1 MGHDVPLLPLIIS
14 LLGFAGIVVWHL
26 QGRSRPT
33 ARLIAQIAF
42 FAAMTAVL
50 GYVRASPFHY
60 DPSGIDGASALL
72 ILAKVLWWIHLAWA
86 LIGFVRIYIVLDH
99 RPRQARLIQDLI
111 VATVYLGVSLSIMAF
126 VFGVPIGTLMATSGV
141 IAIIIGLAL
150 QNTLSDVFSGIA
162 LTLGRPYVI
171 GDWISL
177 SDGTEGRVM
186 ASNWRSTHLL
196 TAAHNV
202 VVLPNSVL
210 AKLGLTNVSQPDENH
225 QLALPVRVTPTR
237 MPRTIVEV
245 MRDVLASSNVIV
257 KQPSPNVV
265 LLGID
270 ASAVTVELQ
279 FRVASPAQRGE
290 ARNEVID
297 LVYRHCKASGLE
309 LAMPPEA
316 VVVSKDSVR
325 LADRPAPEALG
336 LVEAVSTFAVLSSDE
351 RTSLAS
357 MAMQR
362 TFAAEAEI
370 VRAGETLTRLM
381 IVRSGIVAM
390 MRDDQEIARLAP
402 GDFFG
407 EQGLL
412 AGVAEM
418 HTLQAVT
425 RVVVYEI
432 DKDAFAPLLIERPE
446 LAEDLA
452 ANLACRSR
460 LAERPVTSI
469 NAGDGRASDLLKRI
483 RLLIRLNR
491 GYGESTRSRH

>member
-14 LLGFAGIVVWHL
+14 LLGIAGIIAWHL

-33 ARLIAQIAF
+33 ARLIVQIAF
-42 FAAMTAVL
+42 FAVMTAVL
-50 GYVRASPFHY
+50 SFARASPFHY

-72 ILAKVLWWIHLAWA
+72 LLAKVLWWIHLAWA
-86 LIGFVRIYIVLDH
+86 MIGFVRIYIVLDH
-99 RPRQARLIQDLI
+99 RPREARLIQDLI

-126 VFGVPIGTLMATSGV
+126 VFGVPVGTLMATSGV
-141 IAIIIGLAL
+141 IAIILGLAL
-150 QNTLSDVFSGIA
+150 QNTLSDMFSGIA

-177 SDGTEGRVM
+177 TDGTEGRVV
-186 ASNWRSTHLL
+186 ASNWRSTYLL
-196 TAAHNV
+196 TGAHNV

-225 QLALPVRVTPTR
+225 QLTLPIRVAPTR

-245 MRDVLASSNVIV
+245 MRDVLESSNVIV
-257 KQPSPNVV
+257 KQPSPYVV
-265 LLGID
+265 LTAID

-279 FRVASPAQRGE
+279 FRVTSPAQRGE

-316 VVVSKDSVR
+316 VVVSKDSVQM
-325 LADRPAPEALG
+325 AEHPTPEALG
-336 LVEAVSTFAVLSSDE
+336 LVEAVSTFAILNRDE
-351 RTSLAS
+351 RISLA
-357 MAMQR
+357 ALATQR
-362 TFAAEAEI
+362 TFSAGAEI
-370 VRAGETLTRLM
+370 VRAGDVLTRLM

-390 MRDDQEIARLAP
+390 KTNNEEVARLAP

-412 AGVAEM
+412 AGLEET

-452 ANLACRSR
+452 ANLACRNR
-460 LAERPVTSI
+460 LGERRLTPT
-469 NAGDGRASDLLKRI
+469 NTDDGRTSDLLKRI
-483 RLLIRLNR
+483 RSMFRLHR
-491 GYGESTRSRH
+491 SHGEPARSRH